1 MVRQERA
8 SQKTDEESRNAV
20 GLKHFS
26 PDHVPPA
33 WGPALPTVSARTVES

>member
-8 SQKTDEESRNAV
+8 SQKADEESRNAV

-26 PDHVPPA
+26 PDRVPPA
-33 WGPALPTVSARTVES
+33 WGPALATESACTVER